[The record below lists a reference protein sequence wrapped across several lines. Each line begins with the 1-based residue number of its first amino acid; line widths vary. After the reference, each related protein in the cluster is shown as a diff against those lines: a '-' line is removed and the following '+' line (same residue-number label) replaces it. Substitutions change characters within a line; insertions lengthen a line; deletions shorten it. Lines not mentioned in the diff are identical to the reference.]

1 MLEHI
6 GTKVT
11 GSGGSGCTI
20 TLCNSKSIEKVAK
33 NIEDLGGPPCIIEVS
48 RLGLKPEATLS

>member
-48 RLGLKPEATLS
+48 SLGL